1 MTSEKNLFKKL
12 NSPKVI
18 RLAGIIAVFIVALW
32 GIVKLSEKPAGEP
45 LIQVDAQ
52 STDSI
57 VMHSDSTVSPVIYT
71 QVPDLSELDVD
82 ERKERFIHLMLPSIL
97 LAQEKI
103 KTQRV
108 EVEYLLAKKEE
119 GTFSSE
125 DTLELNKYLEEFNA
139 ENPEGLINRMQPH
152 PVSITLAQAAIESG
166 WGTSRFFREA
176 NNVYGVWSF
185 NSEEDRIRAGEARDG
200 QNIYLRSYDSL
211 FESVYD
217 YLMVLARGNA
227 YKGFRETRQKSQNP
241 YRLIW
246 YLSNYSEKRLNY
258 VVYLRQMIEYNEL
271 TQYDYY
277 ELVEIDKQ
285 DENWQELLDS

>member
-1 MTSEKNLFKKL
+1 MTSEKNFLKKL
-12 NSPKVI
+12 NSKKVI
-18 RLAGIIAVFIVALW
+18 RLTVIIAVLIVALW

-45 LIQVDAQ
+45 LRKVEAQ

-71 QVPDLSELDVD
+71 KVPDLSELDVD

-97 LAQEKI
+97 LAQKKI
-103 KTQRV
+103 NTQRI
-108 EVEYLLAKKEE
+108 EVENILAKNEE
-119 GTFSSE
+119 GIFSSQ
-125 DTLELNKYLEEFNA
+125 DSIKLNEYLDKFNA
-139 ENPEGLINRMQPH
+139 DNPNDLINRMQTH

-185 NSEEDRIRAGEARDG
+185 NSEEDRIRAGESRNG

-211 FESVYD
+211 FDSVYD

-227 YKGFRETRQKSQNP
+227 YERFREARLKSQNP

-246 YLSNYSEKRLNY
+246 FLSNYSEKRLNY

-271 TQYDYY
+271 TQYDFY

-285 DENWQELLDS
+285 DDSWQELLDS